1 LDYNST
7 ENWILDRVPF
17 YQTKGRD
24 AYKPGLENVKKFI
37 TKLNLSLNQLKF
49 IHVGGTN
56 GKGSTCSYIS
66 SILQE
71 SNYKVGIFTSPH
83 FFDFRERIKINNKK
97 ISKSFISKFVDQH
110 KDLIEKLGLSFFEL
124 SFGLSLNYFYKEK
137 VDYAIIEV
145 GLGGRLDATNIIN
158 PLISVIT
165 NISYDHTEILGDTY
179 EKIALEKAGIF
190 KKNTKIIIG
199 ETNKKTDKIFIKK
212 ASEVLSPIH
221 FILDNN
227 EENVFSEIDYLN
239 KNIKTAIKACRLLNP
254 NNLSQNSIN
263 NGIERV
269 NTNSSLIG
277 RWTTIDDNPK
287 VIFDAA
293 HNEAGFISI
302 ANELSKIPYKDIY
315 IMLGF
320 VKGKNIRKL
329 ISHLPK
335 ESKLYFTSLNIERS
349 MTMKDIESNLKGS
362 IIFNQ
367 NPKKILSEIKKVAC
381 KDDLILITGS
391 NFIAKKLFYEN

>member
-1 LDYNST
+1 M
-7 ENWILDRVPF
+7 
-17 YQTKGRD
+17 
-24 AYKPGLENVKKFI
+24 
-37 TKLNLSLNQLKF
+37 
-49 IHVGGTN
+49 
-56 GKGSTCSYIS
+56 
-66 SILQE
+66 
-71 SNYKVGIFTSPH
+71 
-83 FFDFRERIKINNKK
+83 
-97 ISKSFISKFVDQH
+97 
-110 KDLIEKLGLSFFEL
+110 
-124 SFGLSLNYFYKEK
+124 
-137 VDYAIIEV
+137 
-145 GLGGRLDATNIIN
+145 
-158 PLISVIT
+158 ISVIT